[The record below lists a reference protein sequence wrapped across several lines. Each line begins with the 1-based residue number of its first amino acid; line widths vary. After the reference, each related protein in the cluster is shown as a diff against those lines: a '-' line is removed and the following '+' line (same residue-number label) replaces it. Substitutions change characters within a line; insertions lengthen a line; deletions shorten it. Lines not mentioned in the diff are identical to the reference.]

1 MKWER
6 MQDLE
11 LPSVI
16 CEDELVKQAGKEIT
30 QFLDFRV
37 MIRNLLKLGVK
48 EIWGVKIN
56 NYYYKNNK
64 AQLVDSHGN
73 ELENQFRT
81 LENLQIDT
89 EFGTFSENDFYLKFK
104 EKINDN
110 RKCI

>member
-16 CEDELVKQAGKEIT
+16 CEDELIKQAGKEIT
-30 QFLDFRV
+30 QFLDFGV

-56 NYYYKNNK
+56 NYYYINEKV
-64 AQLVDSHGN
+64 QLVDSHGN

-81 LENLQIDT
+81 ITESLQIDT
-89 EFGTFSENDFYLKFK
+89 EFGTFSECEFYSKFK
-104 EKINDN
+104 GEKNENIF
-110 RKCI
+110 